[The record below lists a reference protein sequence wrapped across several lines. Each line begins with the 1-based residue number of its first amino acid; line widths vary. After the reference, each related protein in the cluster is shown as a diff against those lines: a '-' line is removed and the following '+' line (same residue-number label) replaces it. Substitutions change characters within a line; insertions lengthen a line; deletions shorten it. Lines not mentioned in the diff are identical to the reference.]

1 MGKMKGGSG
10 DKTDSSIDKL
20 MSIIKMISNSFVP
33 LLIIVLFFV
42 ILVIHLNHMGNFV
55 ISRWNKY
62 TSSIKTESPYNESL
76 NITHCNINNSGD
88 IVYNDTVLAL
98 FMIFSILLV
107 LFWYN
112 YIVGLF
118 SRTSIKNEI
127 KIVGYNKYYNEG
139 ITNKAEYGII
149 NMLSIYI
156 LITFVYYGYMV
167 YDSYM
172 GSNYNEIEIYKNIK
186 SIDETIGSNMICD
199 LYNKITNEDTKG
211 ISLNDVLKKFFSE
224 NLGIVGDK
232 SEGDNIEKRLK
243 VVITCVLATDISF
256 AKINQENNIC
266 KDDTYN
272 LKCIYRKL
280 YNIKSNKI
288 LPDYNDINLIN
299 VLANPTYLLTP
310 NESSSTDKITESL
323 NVNENALK
331 AAYEKLQNNITNYS
345 REINKNHANNLF
357 YYKIGLVFATISSL
371 LFSVIAI
378 VYFALF
384 EFTMLNK
391 AINGKIYFGIE
402 NFIKNHSQ
410 LIGVYVTALLVV
422 LIAFIINF

>member
-10 DKTDSSIDKL
+10 DSSIDYV
-20 MSIIKMISNSFVP
+20 MSKINMISNIFVP

-42 ILVIHLNHMGNFV
+42 ILVIHLIHMGNFV
-55 ISRWNKY
+55 TSRWNKY
-62 TSSIKTESPYNESL
+62 TSSIKTDSPYNESL

-88 IVYNDTVLAL
+88 IVYNDMVLSL
-98 FMIFSILLV
+98 FAIFSILLV

-156 LITFVYYGYMV
+156 LITFLYYGYMV

-186 SIDETIGSNMICD
+186 SIDEIIENNMICD
-199 LYNKITNEDTKG
+199 LYNKITNEGTKG
-211 ISLNDVLKKFFSE
+211 TSLNEVLKKFFSE

-232 SEGDNIEKRLK
+232 SQHDSIEKRLK

-266 KDDTYN
+266 KDNTYN
-272 LKCIYRKL
+272 LKCIYRRL
-280 YNIKSNKI
+280 YNIKNNKI

-299 VLANPTYLLTP
+299 VLANPTYLLKP
-310 NESSSTDKITESL
+310 GASSSSETITESL
-323 NVNENALK
+323 NVNENELK
-331 AAYEKLQNNITNYS
+331 AAYEKIQNNITNYS
-345 REINKNHANNLF
+345 REINKNHGNNLF
-357 YYKIGLVFATISSL
+357 YYKIGLIFATISSL

-378 VYFALF
+378 VYFGLF
-384 EFTMLNK
+384 EFMKLNK
-391 AINGKIYFGIE
+391 AINNGVYFGIE
-402 NFIKNHSQ
+402 NFINNHFK
-410 LIGVYVTALLVV
+410 LIGAYVTALLVV
-422 LIAFIINF
+422 LVAFIINF